1 MNYGLLYNYKINV
14 HMCVVSLYYNNLFL
28 FIKKKNKKKP
38 VPQTKIPDFISLTR
52 AYIY

>member
-28 FIKKKNKKKP
+28 FIKKKP
-38 VPQTKIPDFISLTR
+38 VPQNKNP
-52 AYIY
+52 

>member
-14 HMCVVSLYYNNLFL
+14 HMSVVSLYYNNLFL
-28 FIKKKNKKKP
+28 FIKKKP